1 MSTMPTKP
9 TMPTGPNMRV
19 ATFNLLHGSSPVD
32 GVVDKDRL
40 AAAVRSLDADVLGLQ
55 EVDRDQ
61 ERSHRLDLAAVAAEA
76 MDAVAWR
83 FAPALAGTPGGTWR
97 PATASDPPPGGPAYG
112 VALASRLPVRSWQVV
127 RLPVAPVRAPVVVG
141 RRPRRVVMLLD
152 DEPRIALAAVL
163 ETASGPLT
171 VAVTHLSFVP
181 GWNLRQLVSV
191 RRALRALPGPRIL
204 LGDLNLP
211 GRLPAA
217 VTRWPDAFVGPTY
230 PSTGPRVQ
238 LDHVL
243 VEPGRLAVVG
253 GGVAALGISDHCAGY
268 ADLFDRAVG

>member
-1 MSTMPTKP
+1 
-9 TMPTGPNMRV
+9 MRV
-19 ATFNLLHGSSPVD
+19 ATFNLLHGRSPVD
-32 GVVDKDRL
+32 GEVEKDRL
-40 AAAVRSLDADVLGLQ
+40 VDAVRSLGADVLGLQ

-61 ERSHRLDLAAVAAEA
+61 ERSHHLDLAAIAADA

-83 FAPALAGTPGGTWR
+83 FEPALAGTPGGRWR
-97 PATASDPPPGGPAYG
+97 PARADEPPGEPAYG
-112 VALASRLPVRSWQVV
+112 IALASRLPVRSWRVF
-127 RLPVAPVRAPVVVG
+127 RLPAAPVRAPVVVG

-163 ETASGPLT
+163 EAAGGPLT

-181 GWNLRQLVSV
+181 GWNLRQLVTV
-191 RRALRALPGPRIL
+191 RRALRTLPAPRIL

-217 VTRWPDAFVGPTY
+217 VTRWADAFAAPTY
-230 PSTGPRVQ
+230 PSTAPRVQ

-243 VEPGRLAVVG
+243 VEPGRFTVVD
-253 GGVAALGISDHCAGY
+253 GGVAAFEVSDHCAGY
-268 ADLFDRAVG
+268 ADLADRSVGHADRDDRGVG